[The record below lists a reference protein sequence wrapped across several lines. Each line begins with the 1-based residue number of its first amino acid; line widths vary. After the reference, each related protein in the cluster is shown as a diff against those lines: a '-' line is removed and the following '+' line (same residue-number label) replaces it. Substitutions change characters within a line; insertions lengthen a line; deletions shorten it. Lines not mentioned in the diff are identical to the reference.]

1 MSEEKFQSNLSQT
14 WLWEG
19 TRTDYPAKY
28 RFLLFFFFAIQPLRT
43 EKSRTEEGIQVFNPQ
58 IDRQGTLP
66 DDWNDCVNQLNLRLN

>member
-19 TRTDYPAKY
+19 TRTDYPDY
-28 RFLLFFFFAIQPLRT
+28 IILFFAIQPLRT

-58 IDRQGTLP
+58 IGRQGTLP